1 MNLASCAISRCCLIG
16 AVIIAASAAAN
27 ATPVCVTNTLASYIA
42 LDPTGGC
49 TIGDAIFFR
58 FSAPATSVTGNPP
71 VASASQILITPILNS
86 TGVGLAFTAVVGSTN
101 LFSIPNP
108 TESDS
113 VTYHINYTFDP
124 LEVGSDLSLDP
135 PFGDVSATQKYCLYD
150 VFAGGC
156 NLGTQTQ
163 QTVTTASPFSQ
174 ITFPIP
180 SSFIDVQT
188 DISLNASPGH
198 PAGFDGLTSVFVS
211 TPSVPEPANILLTG
225 FGLCG
230 FSLLLYMT
238 CKLRERKARG

>member
-1 MNLASCAISRCCLIG
+1 MNLASCAISRCCLIC

-71 VASASQILITPILNS
+71 VASASQILVTPVLNS
-86 TGVGLAFTAVVGSTN
+86 IGPGLAFTAVVGGTN

-108 TESDS
+108 TEADS
-113 VTYHINYTFDP
+113 VTYHIDYTFDP
-124 LEVGSDLSLDP
+124 GVAGDDLSLDP
-135 PFGDVSATQKYCLYD
+135 PFGDISATQKYCLYD
-150 VFAGGC
+150 VFANSC
-156 NLGTQTQ
+156 NLGTQAQ

-180 SSFIDVQT
+180 ASFIDVQT
-188 DISLNASPGH
+188 DITLNASPGN
-198 PAGFDGLTSVFVS
+198 PAGFDGLNSVFVA
-211 TPSVPEPANILLTG
+211 TPSITEPANILLTG
-225 FGLCG
+225 FSLCG
-230 FSLLLYMT
+230 FSLLLCMAR
-238 CKLRERKARG
+238 KRRERKAHG